1 MDGSSDSTSPWT
13 ERDPSGRYC
22 SFVPRRKEASTENDA
37 DEWNIQGWIGSLT
50 ASSANT
56 VAAYRRDLGDFVE
69 WCSRGGLENPRVIDR
84 LVLRRYL
91 AFLNTREYAKRTI
104 ARKASALR
112 RYFSWARRIGMI
124 DADPATTL
132 RSPSG
137 EGRLPRVLDG
147 EELRN
152 ILEPARDK
160 EDEPV
165 WRRRRDD
172 AILEMLYGSG
182 LRVSELCGIDVDR
195 VDLRRQL
202 VTVWGKGGKERRV
215 PMSLAGVE
223 TLRDWLAVR
232 REVAGEEAGAA
243 LFLNAHGRR
252 LGTRDVRRILDQRAE
267 NPTHPHA
274 LRHTY
279 ATHLL
284 DGGADL
290 RSVQELLGHSDVVTT
305 QRYTHVSK
313 ERLRFVYSN
322 THPRA

>member
-1 MDGSSDSTSPWT
+1 MVTEKNNADSNLKAWKI
-13 ERDPSGRYC
+13 DDW
-22 SFVPRRKEASTENDA
+22 V
-37 DEWNIQGWIGSLT
+37 QSLT
-50 ASSANT
+50 SSSSHT
-56 VAAYRRDLGDFVE
+56 LSAYRRDVVDFAQWCARGDM
-69 WCSRGGLENPRVIDR
+69 NDPRVVDR
-84 LVLRRYL
+84 LLLRKYL
-91 AFLNTREYAKRTI
+91 AFLATHQYAKRTI

-112 RYFSWARRIGMI
+112 RYFTWTRRVGVTDI
-124 DADPATTL
+124 DPAVSL
-132 RSPSG
+132 RAPSG

-147 EELRN
+147 VELQK
-152 ILEPARDK
+152 ILEPGALR
-160 EDEPV
+160 EDESI
-165 WRRRRDD
+165 WKRRRND

-182 LRVSELCGIDVDR
+182 LRVSELCGVDIDSI
-195 VDLRRQL
+195 DLKKHL

-223 TLRDWLAVR
+223 TLRQWLSVR
-232 REVAGEEAGAA
+232 HEVVGDDSGDA

-252 LGTRDVRRILDQRAE
+252 LGTRDVRRLLDERAE
-267 NPTHPHA
+267 SPTHPHA

-313 ERLRFVYSN
+313 ERLRFVYTN

>member
-1 MDGSSDSTSPWT
+1 MTT
-13 ERDPSGRYC
+13 
-22 SFVPRRKEASTENDA
+22 DA
-37 DEWNIQGWIGSLT
+37 TTTPGALGAWKIEDWVQSLT
-50 ASSANT
+50 SASVNT
-56 VAAYRRDLGDFVE
+56 VSAYRRDLVDFVE
-69 WCSRGGLENPRVIDR
+69 WCGRGSLDHPGAVDR

-91 AFLNTREYAKRTI
+91 AFLATRQYAKRTI

-112 RYFSWARRIGMI
+112 RYFTWARRMGVIEV
-124 DADPATTL
+124 DPATSL
-132 RSPSG
+132 RAPSG

-147 EELRN
+147 AELHK
-152 ILEPARDK
+152 ILEPGERPPG
-160 EDEPV
+160 EPL

-182 LRVSELCGIDVDR
+182 LRVSELCSVDIDSI
-195 VDLRRQL
+195 DLRRHF

-223 TLRDWLAVR
+223 TLREWIHIR
-232 REVAGEEAGAA
+232 QEVVGHDSGAA

-252 LGTRDVRRILDQRAE
+252 LGTRDVRRLLDDRAE
-267 NPTHPHA
+267 SPTHPHA

-313 ERLRFVYSN
+313 ERLRFVYTN

>member
-1 MDGSSDSTSPWT
+1 VVTEKNNADSNLKAWKI
-13 ERDPSGRYC
+13 DDW
-22 SFVPRRKEASTENDA
+22 V
-37 DEWNIQGWIGSLT
+37 QSLT
-50 ASSANT
+50 SSSSHT
-56 VAAYRRDLGDFVE
+56 LSAYRRDVVDFAQWCARGDI
-69 WCSRGGLENPRVIDR
+69 NDPRVVDR
-84 LVLRRYL
+84 LHIRKYL
-91 AFLNTREYAKRTI
+91 AFLATHQYAKRTI

-112 RYFSWARRIGMI
+112 RYFTWTRRVGVTDI
-124 DADPATTL
+124 DPAVSL
-132 RSPSG
+132 RAPSG

-147 EELRN
+147 AELQK
-152 ILEPARDK
+152 ILEPGALR
-160 EDEPV
+160 EDESI
-165 WRRRRDD
+165 WKRRRDD

-182 LRVSELCGIDVDR
+182 LRVSELCGVDIDSI
-195 VDLRRQL
+195 DLKRHL

-223 TLRDWLAVR
+223 TLRQWLSVR
-232 REVAGEEAGAA
+232 HEVVGDDSGDA

-252 LGTRDVRRILDQRAE
+252 LGTRDVRRLLDERAE
-267 NPTHPHA
+267 SPTHPHA

-313 ERLRFVYSN
+313 ERLRFVYTN

>member
-1 MDGSSDSTSPWT
+1 MAEESKSTVSSDSAWHI
-13 ERDPSGRYC
+13 
-22 SFVPRRKEASTENDA
+22 A
-37 DEWNIQGWIGSLT
+37 EWVQSLT
-50 ASSANT
+50 ASSTHT
-56 VAAYRRDLGDFVE
+56 VNAYRRDLVDFTD
-69 WCSRGGLENPRVIDR
+69 WCEQENLDHPRAVDR

-91 AFLNTREYAKRTI
+91 AYLAARDYAKRTI

-112 RYFSWARRIGMI
+112 RYFTWARRMGVVAI
-124 DADPATTL
+124 DPAASL
-132 RSPSG
+132 RAPSG

-147 EELRN
+147 AELQK
-152 ILEPARDK
+152 ILEPGELLAG
-160 EDEPV
+160 ESL

-172 AILEMLYGSG
+172 AVLEMLYGSG
-182 LRVSELCGIDVDR
+182 LRVSELCSVDIDNI
-195 VDLRRQL
+195 DLTRHL
-202 VTVWGKGGKERRV
+202 VTVWGKGGKQRQV

-223 TLRDWLAVR
+223 TLRDWLR
-232 REVAGEEAGAA
+232 LRSEVVGPDSGAA

-252 LGTRDVRRILDQRAE
+252 LGTRDVRRLLDERAE
-267 NPTHPHA
+267 SPTHPHA

-313 ERLRFVYSN
+313 ERLRFVYTN

>member
-1 MDGSSDSTSPWT
+1 MSD
-13 ERDPSGRYC
+13 
-22 SFVPRRKEASTENDA
+22 RRALVDDDVDTP
-37 DEWNIQGWIGSLT
+37 WNISGWLGSLT
-50 ASSANT
+50 ASSSNT
-56 VAAYRRDLGDFVE
+56 VVAYRRDLLDFIE
-69 WCSRGGLENPRVIDR
+69 WCGRGGHTDPGSVDR

-91 AFLNTREYAKRTI
+91 AFLNTRNYAKRTV

-112 RYFSWARRIGMI
+112 RYFAWARRSGMI
-124 DADPATTL
+124 EADPATNL
-132 RSPSG
+132 RSPTG

-147 EELRN
+147 EELRR
-152 ILEPARDK
+152 ILEP
-160 EDEPV
+160 DEPRADEPL

-172 AILEMLYGSG
+172 AVLEMLYGSG
-182 LRVSELCGIDVDR
+182 LRVSELCSVDLDA
-195 VDLRRQL
+195 VDLRRQM

-223 TLRDWLAVR
+223 TLREWLAVR
-232 REVAGEEAGAA
+232 GEVVGDESGAA

-252 LGTRDVRRILDQRAE
+252 LGTRDVRRLLDERAE